1 MNPLE
6 IGGSSSSDETDYET
20 DDKSLEEGIP
30 VEASVEI
37 QYETECDG
45 DANDMGEKV
54 INAISDPFYDST
66 VSVDI
71 VQSSEDSFEDDET
84 EAEKKDEEDEN
95 LEELEIKIQKSIEN
109 LSGELDKAA
118 AVIKEEREHIEKE
131 LMCYRELREVF
142 DRFCKK
148 PEPILEYARVEQN
161 QTTIKPMQL
170 PLDTNRHA
178 RQVEMICRAISAVD
192 LSVLPSTEFTTIDR
206 SPFTAKSSTEFL
218 DPEPFNPSYINNCLQ
233 NAEKFCDQLLD
244 RVRKCIS
251 VSSINSHAV
260 DAGSQCVIE
269 PFQDARQHLVGDN
282 NQRHDGMSFNRNNMS
297 CRQQSLCSKGME
309 KGDGYDEDPP
319 CRLDPK
325 KSTTISHQIPHSSNA
340 FALGT
345 KFSGNG
351 SSTKLS
357 TERSRELL
365 AFIPRRDNF

>member
-178 RQVEMICRAISAVD
+178 RQ
-192 LSVLPSTEFTTIDR
+192 
-206 SPFTAKSSTEFL
+206 
-218 DPEPFNPSYINNCLQ
+218 CLQ